1 MLARKRPGESNAVC
15 PAAGRVKRRE
25 VGVVFLVQELANT
38 QGAPS
43 ERSHMHGSPK
53 WRRGIPEKNLR
64 MKAQKNSIHNAAT
77 QFIENQFVTQDDDCI
92 NVL

>member
-1 MLARKRPGESNAVC
+1 M
-15 PAAGRVKRRE
+15 
-25 VGVVFLVQELANT
+25 VQELANT

-64 MKAQKNSIHNAAT
+64 MKAQKNSIMQQRNSLKINLSRKMMMKRLVAP
-77 QFIENQFVTQDDDCI
+77 DDVVRTIFSRHRLHDSSS
-92 NVL
+92 